1 MSIAR
6 AEIQQTLKLAQDEAE
21 RDIAFFRLIIFSL
34 TALIATGISLSPL
47 GNNWFFP
54 QFNGACVG
62 TSAAIWL
69 GVRRLGAVLW
79 LRVLSVLFDIAAPSV
94 IFYLGLIDDVGGDGR
109 DIYSAINITAAL
121 FALMVISQL
130 RISGITSVVCA
141 LASILA
147 LFGIFHATFGV
158 HPFLIFTGVLFLF
171 CGYVGWS
178 SARRTRRSLERFA
191 RLHLLKRYLPSIA
204 VDRVLDERMDEALSV
219 GGQQVTVTL
228 MSTDLRGFTAMSEAL
243 SPAQVVEQ
251 LNAYHAM
258 MLEEVR
264 RQGGILDKFIGDGML
279 AVFGLSLVEGT
290 LTSAPDAGAQAAVA
304 CSRAM
309 LDSLE
314 RLNATRA
321 GQGLSPLKIG
331 VGVHTGPVI
340 AGNIGVPG
348 HRIEF
353 TVIGDAVNT
362 AARLEGLTKEAGA
375 PVLISGET
383 ARRLPELSGL
393 TPRPAVTLRGKTQ
406 PLELFV
412 LAARSPVVPEEQRV
426 SSR

>member
-1 MSIAR
+1 MLARVSIAR
-6 AEIQQTLKLAQDEAE
+6 TEIQQTLRLAQDEAE

-34 TALIATGISLSPL
+34 TSIISAGISLSPL

-54 QFNGACVG
+54 VFGAACAG
-62 TSAAIWL
+62 TSLAIWL

-79 LRVLSVLFDIAAPSV
+79 LRVLSVLFDIATPTFT
-94 IFYLGLIDDVGGDGR
+94 FYVGIIDDVR
-109 DIYSAINITAAL
+109 DEGTSLYSAINITAGL
-121 FALMVISQL
+121 FAITAISLL
-130 RISGITSVVCA
+130 RGSGVTSLVCA
-141 LASILA
+141 SASTLA
-147 LFGIFHATFGV
+147 LLGVIHVTFGL
-158 HPFLIFTGVLFLF
+158 HPFIVFTAVLLLF

-178 SARRTRRSLERFA
+178 ASRRARRNLERFA
-191 RLHLLKRYLPSIA
+191 RLQLLKRYLPSIA

-243 SPAQVVEQ
+243 SPEQVVEQ

-264 RQGGILDKFIGDGML
+264 QQGGILDKFIGDGML
-279 AVFGLSLVEGT
+279 AIFGLSLVEGS
-290 LTSAPDAGAQAAVA
+290 LTSAPDAGARAAVA
-304 CSRAM
+304 CARAM
-309 LDSLE
+309 LHSLE
-314 RLNATRA
+314 RLNAARA
-321 GQGLSPLKIG
+321 AQGLPPLKLG
-331 VGVHTGPVI
+331 VGLHTGPVI

-362 AARLEGLTKEAGA
+362 AARLEGLTKEAGT
-375 PVLISGET
+375 PVLLSAET
-383 ARRLPELSGL
+383 ARRLPSLSGL

-406 PLELFV
+406 PLELFA
-412 LAARSPVVPEEQRV
+412 LAQAPALW
-426 SSR
+426 